1 MLMQPTLDKLSDMRL
16 TGLRRALEDQLA
28 SPKYAE
34 LSFEDRVGLLV
45 DQEWTR
51 RQDGRLQRRLQHAQ
65 FRHGATMEDLDFTPG
80 RGLDRRLVLQLA
92 TGEFVLRRLNVI
104 VSGPTGV
111 GKTYLACAVGRS
123 VCKAGFVVRY
133 ERLSGLLNRIRQAH
147 GEGSWPDLLRWL
159 SHIEL
164 LVIDDWL
171 RDPVT
176 PSQARDLAE
185 ILDDRYQSASTLLA
199 TQVPVA
205 DWHAR
210 LGDQDA
216 ADGILDRI
224 IHNAYRIDMKG
235 ESQRKLRSALPIPV
249 TPEAQP

>member
-1 MLMQPTLDKLSDMRL
+1 MLMQPTLDKLTDMRL

-28 SPKYAE
+28 SPQYAD
-34 LSFEDRVGLLV
+34 LSFEERIGLLV

-51 RQDGRLQRRLQHAQ
+51 RQDTRLRRRLEHAN
-65 FRHGATMEDLDFTPG
+65 FRHRATIEDLEITVA
-80 RGLDRRLVLQLA
+80 RGLDRRQVLQLA
-92 TGEFVLRRLNVI
+92 GGEWIRQRLNCI

-111 GKTYLACAVGRS
+111 GKTYLACALGRS
-123 VCKAGFVVRY
+123 ACKAGFVVRY
-133 ERLSGLLNRIRQAH
+133 ERLSSLLHRIRQAQ
-147 GEGSWPDLLRWL
+147 GEGSWPELLRGL
-159 SHIEL
+159 ARIQL

-176 PSQARDLAE
+176 ASQARDLAE

-205 DWHAR
+205 DWHGR

-224 IHNAYRIDMKG
+224 IHNSYRIDMKG
-235 ESQRKLRSALPIPV
+235 ESQRKLRSPLGYPA
-249 TPEAQP
+249 TPESPA

>member
-16 TGLRRALEDQLA
+16 AGLRRALEDQLA
-28 SPKYAE
+28 NPKDTE
-34 LSFEDRVGLLV
+34 LSFEERIGLLV

-51 RQDGRLQRRLQHAQ
+51 RQEVRLQRRLQHAQ
-65 FRHGATMEDLDFTPG
+65 FRHRATMEDLDFAPD

-92 TGEFVLRRLNVI
+92 TGEWIVQRLNV
-104 VSGPTGV
+104 VVTGPTGV
-111 GKTYLACAVGRS
+111 GKTYLTCAVGRA

-133 ERLSGLLNRIRQAH
+133 ERLSSLLHRIRQAH
-147 GEGSWPDLLRWL
+147 GDGSWPDLLRAL
-159 SHIEL
+159 ARIQL

-176 PSQARDLAE
+176 ASQARDLAE

-205 DWHAR
+205 EWHAR

-235 ESQRKLRSALPIPV
+235 ESQRKLRSPLSNSNTSDNPS
-249 TPEAQP
+249 

>member
-16 TGLRRALEDQLA
+16 AGLRRALEEQLA
-28 SPKYAE
+28 SPRYAE

-45 DQEWTR
+45 DQEWMR
-51 RQDGRLQRRLQHAQ
+51 RQDTRLQRRLQHAQ
-65 FRHGATMEDLDFTPG
+65 FRHGATMEDLDFAAG

-92 TGEFVLRRLNVI
+92 TGEFLLRRLNVI

-133 ERLSGLLNRIRQAH
+133 ERLSSLLHRIRQAH

-159 SHIEL
+159 SRFQL
-164 LVIDDWL
+164 LVVDDWL

-176 PSQARDLAE
+176 AAQARDLAE
-185 ILDDRYQSASTLLA
+185 ILDDRYQSASTILA

-205 DWHAR
+205 EWHAR

-224 IHNAYRIDMKG
+224 IHNAYRIEMTG
-235 ESQRKLRSALPIPV
+235 ESQRKLRLPLPIPV
-249 TPEAQP
+249 TPETQP